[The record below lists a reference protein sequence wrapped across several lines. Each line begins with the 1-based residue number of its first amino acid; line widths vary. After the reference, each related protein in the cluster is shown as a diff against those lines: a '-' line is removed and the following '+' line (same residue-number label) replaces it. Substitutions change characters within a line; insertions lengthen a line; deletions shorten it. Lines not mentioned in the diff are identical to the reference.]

1 MGKES
6 EFLPSFFFVILVGML
21 RGMDLFLLGGKE
33 VLLQRNAKLLAEG
46 LELLEVLVVLTLGVN
61 LGLDACIIR

>member
-1 MGKES
+1 
-6 EFLPSFFFVILVGML
+6 ML